1 MQKDDVIRAE
11 GKGAAK
17 LYMTD
22 GEIVNS
28 YRLAR
33 DPRRQIGVLAE
44 LNAVPT
50 SVIREIL
57 AEAGELV
64 LKPRKT
70 GGGHPLG
77 FDAAEARRLFDAGL
91 SDKEMAEK
99 LGTKV
104 RNIQF
109 WRQGQGLLRP
119 RGRPFGSEA
128 KKVETPTDENKEEI
142 GMKKMQD
149 NAAAEAAEV
158 REEAAQAED
167 GAVTVQRLCDLLRGA
182 VDAGYGS
189 VPVTVEGRRFAAMR
203 LRVELLV
210 EGGLVFNGTPVK
222 VELEGTPEVPVGK
235 EE

>member
-1 MQKDDVIRAE
+1 MGRGGE
-11 GKGAAK
+11 GGVRGMAK

-33 DPRRQIGVLAE
+33 DHRRQIGVLAE
-44 LNAVPT
+44 LNAVPP
-50 SVIREIL
+50 SVIREVL
-57 AEAGELV
+57 AEAGELA

-70 GGGHPLG
+70 GGGRPLS
-77 FDAAEARRLFDAGL
+77 FDAAEARRLFDAGM

-119 RGRPFGSEA
+119 RGLPFGSEA
-128 KKVETPTDENKEEI
+128 KKVETPTDENKEET
-142 GMKKMQD
+142 GMKKKMQD

-158 REEAAQAED
+158 REEAAQAEG

-189 VPVTVEGRRFAAMR
+189 VPVTVEGCRFAAMR

-210 EGGLVFNGTPVK
+210 ESGLVFNGTPVK

>member
-11 GKGAAK
+11 GKSAAK

-33 DPRRQIGVLAE
+33 DPRRQISVLAE
-44 LNAVPT
+44 LNAVPP
-50 SVIREIL
+50 SVIREVL

-70 GGGHPLG
+70 GGGRPLG

-119 RGRPFGSEA
+119 RGLPFGSEA
-128 KKVETPTDENKEEI
+128 KKVETPTDENKEET
-142 GMKKMQD
+142 GMKKMRD

-158 REEAAQAED
+158 REEAAQAEG

-189 VPVTVEGRRFAAMR
+189 VPVTVEGCRFATMR

-210 EGGLVFNGTPVK
+210 ESGLVFNGTPVK

>member
-1 MQKDDVIRAE
+1 M
-11 GKGAAK
+11 AK

-44 LNAVPT
+44 LNAVPP
-50 SVIREIL
+50 SVIREVL

-70 GGGHPLG
+70 GGGRPLS
-77 FDAAEARRLFDAGL
+77 FDAAEARRLFDAGM

-119 RGRPFGSEA
+119 RGLPFGSEV
-128 KKVETPTDENKEEI
+128 KKVEAPPEENKEETD
-142 GMKKMQD
+142 MKKMQD

-158 REEAAQAED
+158 REGSDTGRGRGCD
-167 GAVTVQRLCDLLRGA
+167 GAAAVRSAAGRGGCGIRQCAGDGGGLPLRGHA
-182 VDAGYGS
+182 PAGGAAG
-189 VPVTVEGRRFAAMR
+189 GRRA
-203 LRVELLV
+203 
-210 EGGLVFNGTPVK
+210 GL
-222 VELEGTPEVPVGK
+222 
-235 EE
+235 

>member
-1 MQKDDVIRAE
+1 MGRGGE
-11 GKGAAK
+11 GGVRGMAK

-33 DPRRQIGVLAE
+33 DPRRQIGVLTE
-44 LNAVPT
+44 LNAVPP
-50 SVIREIL
+50 SVIREVL
-57 AEAGELV
+57 AEAGELA

-70 GGGHPLG
+70 GGGRPLS
-77 FDAAEARRLFDAGL
+77 FDAAEARRLFDAGM

-119 RGRPFGSEA
+119 RGLPFGSEA
-128 KKVETPTDENKEEI
+128 KKVETPTDENKEET
-142 GMKKMQD
+142 GMKKKMQD

-158 REEAAQAED
+158 REEAAQAEG

-189 VPVTVEGRRFAAMR
+189 VPVTVEGCRFAAMR

-210 EGGLVFNGTPVK
+210 ESGLVFNGTPVK

>member
-1 MQKDDVIRAE
+1 M
-11 GKGAAK
+11 AK

-44 LNAVPT
+44 LNAVPP
-50 SVIREIL
+50 SVIRQVL

-119 RGRPFGSEA
+119 RGRRKYER
-128 KKVETPTDENKEEI
+128 KRHR
-142 GMKKMQD
+142 Q
-149 NAAAEAAEV
+149 
-158 REEAAQAED
+158 R
-167 GAVTVQRLCDLLRGA
+167 AVL
-182 VDAGYGS
+182 
-189 VPVTVEGRRFAAMR
+189 
-203 LRVELLV
+203 
-210 EGGLVFNGTPVK
+210 
-222 VELEGTPEVPVGK
+222 
-235 EE
+235 

>member
-11 GKGAAK
+11 GKRAAK
-17 LYMTD
+17 LHMTD

-44 LNAVPT
+44 LNAVPP
-50 SVIREIL
+50 SVIREVL

-70 GGGHPLG
+70 GGGCPLS
-77 FDAAEARRLFDAGL
+77 FDAAEAR
-91 SDKEMAEK
+91 
-99 LGTKV
+99 
-104 RNIQF
+104 
-109 WRQGQGLLRP
+109 
-119 RGRPFGSEA
+119 RPFGSEA
-128 KKVETPTDENKEEI
+128 KKVETPTDENKEET

-149 NAAAEAAEV
+149 NVAAEAAEV
-158 REEAAQAED
+158 REEAAQAEG

-189 VPVTVEGRRFAAMR
+189 VPVTVEGCRFAAMR

-210 EGGLVFNGTPVK
+210 ESGLVFNGTPVK